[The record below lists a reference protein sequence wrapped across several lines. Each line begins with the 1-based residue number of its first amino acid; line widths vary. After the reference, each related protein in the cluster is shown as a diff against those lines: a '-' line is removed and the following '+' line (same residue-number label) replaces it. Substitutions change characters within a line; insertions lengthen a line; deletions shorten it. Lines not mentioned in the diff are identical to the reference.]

1 MTLIDANVLLYA
13 HNLESPHYESVSSW
27 LRELSKTRETIGL
40 PWITVWAFLRISTNP
55 KIWPVAKSIDEAW
68 QVVHHWL
75 AQPGVVSVH
84 PGPRHAEILE
94 KLMLDERVS
103 GAMVTDAVLAA
114 LAIEYGAVLASTDR
128 AFRRFPNLRLVNPT
142 AVKRD

>member
-40 PWITVWAFLRISTNP
+40 PWITLWAFLRISTNP

-68 QVVHHWL
+68 EVIRFWL
-75 AQPGVVSVH
+75 AQPGVVLVH

-114 LAIEYGAVLASTDR
+114 LAFEYGAVLASTDR
-128 AFRRFPNLRLVNPT
+128 GLRRFPNLRLVNPT

>member
-1 MTLIDANVLLYA
+1 VTLIDANVLLYA

-40 PWITVWAFLRISTNP
+40 PWITLWAFLRISTNP

-68 QVVHHWL
+68 EVIRFWL
-75 AQPGVVSVH
+75 AQPGVVLVH

-114 LAIEYGAVLASTDR
+114 LAFEYGAVLASTDR
-128 AFRRFPNLRLVNPT
+128 GLRRFPNLRLVNPT